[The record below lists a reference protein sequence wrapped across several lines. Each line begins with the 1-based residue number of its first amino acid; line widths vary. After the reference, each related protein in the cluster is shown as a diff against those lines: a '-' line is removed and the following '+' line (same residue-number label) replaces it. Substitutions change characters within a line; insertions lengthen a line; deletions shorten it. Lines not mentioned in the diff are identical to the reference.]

1 MNLNQKQKG
10 VLLSYIN
17 LIAKNLVTF
26 IYTPILLR
34 MLGQSEY
41 GLYQMANSVIS
52 SLTLL
57 NMGFSSAYIRFY
69 SQLNNGRNSKKRVS
83 ELNGLYLIL
92 FLVISILAI
101 FLGFILILNIHNLF
115 HKSLNYSEI
124 KTLKYL
130 MILMIFNIAVT
141 FPSSVFDSYI
151 IAHEQFGFQRSRQL
165 FQTIFT
171 PILTLPLLFLGFK
184 SISVVLTQTVIVL
197 LFLII
202 NIRFSFNKLDM
213 NFSFSNLHFILLK
226 KILNFS
232 FFIFLNQVI
241 DQINWSLPNF
251 LLGIYSGTKEV
262 AIFSIATQINNIF
275 ITLSTALSGV
285 YVPEIN
291 NIVSTTNDDKRLTK
305 IMTSVGKMQM
315 IILSY
320 ILSGF
325 ILLGKDFI
333 VVWAGKDYID
343 SYVVSLF
350 LILPFIVTLVQNTG
364 YEIVRAKNMHQF
376 RAIVELIFSTL
387 SVGVTIVC
395 IKKIGVVGATIGSA
409 ITMIIVSWFIMNW
422 FYKYRANL
430 DINYFWKRI
439 LTVVP
444 PAVISLVICGF
455 LKWRLPVV
463 GIKTFLIYGI
473 VYSIIYFVLLY
484 KISLGSNDKK
494 RIWNVVNNLKRRGN

>member
-1 MNLNQKQKG
+1 MELSQKQKG

-69 SQLNNGRNSKKRVS
+69 AQARNGQDSEKKIS

-92 FLVISILAI
+92 FLFISVLSVI
-101 FLGFILILNIHNLF
+101 LGAILIFNIHGLF
-115 HKSLNYSEI
+115 HQSLDVNEI
-124 KTLKYL
+124 NTLKYL
-130 MILMIFNIAVT
+130 MVLMILNIAIT
-141 FPSSVFDSYI
+141 FPSSVFDSFI

-165 FQTIFT
+165 FQTVFT
-171 PILTLPLLFLGFK
+171 PIFTLPLLFLGFK
-184 SISVVLTQTVIVL
+184 SISVVLTQTVIVI
-197 LFLII
+197 LFLYL
-202 NIRFSFNKLDM
+202 NMSFSFKKLQMKISFKNM
-213 NFSFSNLHFILLK
+213 NFSVLK
-226 KILNFS
+226 AILNFS

-291 NIVSTTNDDKRLTK
+291 NIVSTTNDNKKLTE

-315 IILSY
+315 LILSY
-320 ILSGF
+320 ILAGF
-325 ILLGKDFI
+325 VLVGREFI
-333 VVWAGKDYID
+333 IVWAGAGYTK
-343 SYVVSLF
+343 SYAVALL

-364 YEIVRAKNMHQF
+364 YEIIRAKNMHQF
-376 RAIVELIFSTL
+376 RAVVELIFSVI
-387 SVGVTIVC
+387 SIGISIFF
-395 IKKIGVVGATIGSA
+395 IKKFGVLGATVGSA
-409 ITMIIVSWFIMNW
+409 LTMVIVSWFIMNW
-422 FYKYRANL
+422 FYNNRANL
-430 DINYFWKRI
+430 DMSYFWKKI
-439 LTVVP
+439 LVVVP
-444 PAVISLVICGF
+444 PALIALVFCEILKIKFPVNGIISFITY
-455 LKWRLPVV
+455 
-463 GIKTFLIYGI
+463 I
-473 VYSIIYFVLLY
+473 IIYTSIYMILLY
-484 KISLGSNDKK
+484 KISITSSEK
-494 RIWNVVNNLKRRGN
+494 RKLFSFLNNLRRKN